1 VQEKIFRDGIMIRGG
16 SSYAD
21 GLNFVEKVCVML
33 KRLGSISFSDF
44 LSSGGIDIHH
54 TDQFRLF
61 DLCIFFCMELA
72 KVTDTDDAD
81 LDFFH
86 LPADPSLRTLDELE
100 EMLNLGYLRD
110 LILCQFL
117 HRLLQCQAGS
127 KNNTVSLLQS
137 PQGLL

>member
-1 VQEKIFRDGIMIRGG
+1 MNGGG

-21 GLNFVEKVCVML
+21 GLDFIEKIGVML
-33 KRLGSISFSDF
+33 ERLGSISFGDF
-44 LSSGGIDIHH
+44 LCSGGVDIHDA
-54 TDQFRLF
+54 DQLRLF
-61 DLCIFFCMELA
+61 DLCIFLCMELA

-100 EMLNLGYLRD
+100 EVLNLGCLSD
-110 LILCQFL
+110 LILCQLL
-117 HRLLQCQAGS
+117 HRLLQCQSGA
-127 KNNTVSLLQS
+127 KNDTVSLLQG